1 MSKLAFL
8 NFKYDKFL
16 DKHYKNPGFPVKC
29 FLDRAGK
36 PLRQLM
42 DHPGTLELSETHS
55 IEIL

>member
-1 MSKLAFL
+1 MTNFLSK
-8 NFKYDKFL
+8 
-16 DKHYKNPGFPVKC
+16 HSKNPGFPVKC